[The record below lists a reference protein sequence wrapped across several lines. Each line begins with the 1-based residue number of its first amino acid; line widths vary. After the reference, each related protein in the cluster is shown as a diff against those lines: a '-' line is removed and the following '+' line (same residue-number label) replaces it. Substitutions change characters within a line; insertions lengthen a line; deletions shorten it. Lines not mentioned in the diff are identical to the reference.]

1 MNLKISI
8 KKALGTFHLEVD
20 CFLDRER
27 VGVFGESGSG
37 KTTFVN
43 LLAGLLAPD
52 SGAIFL
58 DGQCLFSGEKGI
70 DIPPERRRIG
80 VVFQHPH
87 LFPHLSVKGNLLFGY
102 KRCAPENRKVDFPAL
117 VDVLRLGDLL
127 KRGIANL
134 SGGEKQRVAL
144 GRAVLSN
151 PRLLLLDEPLSGLDD
166 NLKFQ
171 IIPYLKAVSDQFSI
185 PFLFISHSMMEMRLM
200 TEWVLVMEQ
209 GALREQTTA
218 EDLARRK
225 IGHSRMG
232 YLNLLKMKKPDRNG
246 EWFFYSWGGGT
257 ISLPLKEGSEE
268 AIFELSSKDILIMK
282 RSPDSTGRG
291 NILKS
296 RVVGMFP
303 AGNEIGLE
311 IDCAGEHLIA
321 EVSKDTAAELEICRG
336 AEIFAVIKP
345 SALRP
350 LF

>member
-1 MNLKISI
+1 M
-8 KKALGTFHLEVD
+8 EVD

-58 DGQCLFSGEKGI
+58 DGQCLYSGEKGI

-102 KRCAPENRKVDFPAL
+102 KRCAPENRKVDFPSL

-268 AIFELSSKDILIMK
+268 AILSYPRKISW
-282 RSPDSTGRG
+282 S
-291 NILKS
+291 
-296 RVVGMFP
+296 
-303 AGNEIGLE
+303 
-311 IDCAGEHLIA
+311 
-321 EVSKDTAAELEICRG
+321 
-336 AEIFAVIKP
+336 
-345 SALRP
+345 
-350 LF
+350 

>member
-1 MNLKISI
+1 MNLQISI
-8 KKALGTFHLEVD
+8 KKALGPFRLEVD

-43 LLAGLLAPD
+43 LLAGLLMPD
-52 SGAIFL
+52 SGAISL
-58 DGQCLFSGEKGI
+58 EGQCLYSGEKGI
-70 DIPPERRRIG
+70 QIPPERRRIG

-102 KRCAPENRKVDFPAL
+102 KRCAPEDRKVDFPTL
-117 VDVLRLGDLL
+117 VDVLKLGDLL

-134 SGGEKQRVAL
+134 SGGEKQRVAI

-200 TEWVLVMEQ
+200 TDWVLVMEQ
-209 GALREQTTA
+209 GTVREQTTP

-225 IGHSRMG
+225 MGHSRMG
-232 YLNLLKMKKPDRNG
+232 YLNLLRMKNPSRNR
-246 EWFFYSWGGGT
+246 EWVFYSWGGGML
-257 ISLPLKEGSEE
+257 SLPLQEGSEE
-268 AIFELSSKDILIMK
+268 MIFELSSKDILVMK
-282 RSPDSTGRG
+282 RNPHSTGQG

-296 RVVGMFP
+296 HVVGMFP

-311 IDCAGEHLIA
+311 LDCGGEHLIV
-321 EVSKDTAAELEICRG
+321 EVSKDTAEELEICRG
-336 AEIFAVIKP
+336 AEIYAVIKP

-350 LF
+350 LI